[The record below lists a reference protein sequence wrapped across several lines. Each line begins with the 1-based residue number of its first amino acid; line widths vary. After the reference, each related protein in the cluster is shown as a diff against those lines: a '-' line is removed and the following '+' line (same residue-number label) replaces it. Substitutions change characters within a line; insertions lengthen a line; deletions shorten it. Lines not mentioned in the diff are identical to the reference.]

1 MEIWVLSVSNGA
13 MKRPIPQQKRQFRK
27 TYIRQWRE
35 FRNLTQE
42 QLADRLEM
50 TSSFLS
56 MLERGQRGYT
66 QETMEAIAYALQT
79 DVASLLM
86 RDPSDENAVW
96 SIWEQAKPAERKMI
110 VDIANT
116 ITGKTGTEG

>member
-1 MEIWVLSVSNGA
+1 MEISVLSVSNGV
-13 MKRPIPQQKRQFRK
+13 MKRPLQQPKRQFRK

-50 TSSFLS
+50 TASFLS

-66 QETMEAIAYALQT
+66 QETLEAIAYALQT

-96 SIWEQAKPAERKMI
+96 SIWQQAKPAERKMI
-110 VDIANT
+110 VDIAKT